1 MQLGFPGLPCKENE
15 QERYTA
21 TRSGGGE
28 TAAAQT
34 IFTKEKVPTAK
45 STGLLDLD
53 DK

>member
-15 QERYTA
+15 QECYTA

-34 IFTKEKVPTAK
+34 IYKGEGSNGQIYRPPRL
-45 STGLLDLD
+45 G
-53 DK
+53 